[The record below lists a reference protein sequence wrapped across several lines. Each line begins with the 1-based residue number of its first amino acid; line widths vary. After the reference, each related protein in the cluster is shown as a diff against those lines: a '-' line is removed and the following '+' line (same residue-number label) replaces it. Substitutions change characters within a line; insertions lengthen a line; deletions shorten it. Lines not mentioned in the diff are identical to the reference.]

1 MQPQALS
8 ITFAARAQPDAPRRF
23 SGVAYSGGVIPHYG
37 WMGDVAIDL
46 ATLQNAQ
53 GDALPILVDHDQRI
67 DAIAGRGRIFKA
79 ADAQGLPFLA
89 VEGEISQATEAGRKV
104 AALFAEGHPVQLSV
118 GMHANVREVSE
129 PVSVNGRSMKV
140 AALFENAVVREVSF
154 VAVGADPDTQAHAFA
169 ASAAAPK
176 PSKETSPMSDDKP
189 TVEALQA
196 RIAEL
201 EAQIEAARIERRKA
215 DLAAVFEAVGR
226 DVPQDVQPYLDMS
239 DAAFAAFAAD
249 LKAVAKPARDAA
261 LFSAASLAKAGKGGE
276 PQDASRARVDALM
289 SAVKQITA

>member
-46 ATLQNAQ
+46 ASLRNAQ
-53 GDALPILVDHDQRI
+53 GEALPILVDHDQRI

-79 ADAQGLPFLA
+79 TDAEGLPFLA

-118 GMHANVREVSE
+118 GMHANVRELTE
-129 PVSVNGRSMKV
+129 PVTVNGRSLKV

-154 VAVGADPDTQAHAFA
+154 VAVGADPNTEAHAFA
-169 ASAAAPK
+169 AAAPT
-176 PSKETSPMSDDKP
+176 PRKENAPMSDDKP

-201 EAQIEAARIERRKA
+201 EAQIEAARIERRRA

-226 DVPQDVQPYLDMS
+226 DVPQDAQPYLDMS

-261 LFSAASLAKAGKGGE
+261 LFSAHSLSKAGQGGQ
-276 PQDASRARVDALM
+276 PQDAARARLDALM

>member
-1 MQPQALS
+1 MQSQAIS

-53 GDALPILVDHDQRI
+53 GEQLPILVDHDQRI

-79 ADAQGLPFLA
+79 TDAEGLPFLA

-169 ASAAAPK
+169 ASAK
-176 PSKETSPMSDDKP
+176 PPKETSPMSDNKP

>member
-46 ATLQNAQ
+46 ASLRNAQ
-53 GDALPILVDHDQRI
+53 GEALPILVDHDQRI

-79 ADAQGLPFLA
+79 TDAEGLPFLA

-118 GMHANVREVSE
+118 GMHANVRELTE
-129 PVSVNGRSMKV
+129 PVTVNGRSLKV

-154 VAVGADPDTQAHAFA
+154 VAVGADPHTEAHAFA
-169 ASAAAPK
+169 AAAPT
-176 PSKETSPMSDDKP
+176 PRKENAPMSDDKP

-226 DVPQDVQPYLDMS
+226 DVPQDVQPYLGMS

-261 LFSAASLAKAGKGGE
+261 LFSAHSLSKAGQGGA
-276 PQDASRARVDALM
+276 PQDAARARLDALM